1 MAVFQILGG
10 FVLLFVGGEF
20 VVRGAVALANRFG
33 VSPLV
38 IGLTIIGFGT
48 SLPELWVSLNAA
60 INGFPAI
67 AVGNI
72 VGSNMANMMLV
83 MGSAALICPI
93 LVNPAAVRRDA
104 SFMLAAT
111 VIFIAIGMTG
121 IITALEGSAMVVLLL
136 GYLGYSLWRDTR
148 ANDAA
153 AALHREEAEEMTSRP
168 RPLWVC
174 LIQLLVGFIAVGVGA
189 DLLVHGATALARA
202 AGIADEVIGL
212 TVVAVGTS
220 LPELATSIVAAYR
233 GHSDVC
239 LGNILGSNIFN
250 LFGIMGVTAMVV
262 PVPFPDQIVQFD
274 LWALLFVSV
283 LLIPFMM
290 SGRRISHMEGGV
302 LLALYAG
309 YVTAQFLGVGGVVAA
324 VTGA

>member
-1 MAVFQILGG
+1 MAVIQILGG

-38 IGLTIIGFGT
+38 IGLTIVGFGT

-60 INGFPAI
+60 LGGSPGI
-67 AVGNI
+67 AVGNV

-83 MGSAALICPI
+83 MSCAALICPI
-93 LVNPAAVRRDA
+93 MVNPAAVRRDA
-104 SFMLAAT
+104 SFMLAVT

-121 IITALEGSAMVVLLL
+121 TVSALEGLAMVVMLL
-136 GYLGYSLWRDTR
+136 GYLGYSLWRDTKD
-148 ANDAA
+148 NDAA
-153 AALHREEAEEMTSRP
+153 AALHREEAEELAGRP
-168 RPLWVC
+168 RALWIS
-174 LIQLLVGFIAVGVGA
+174 LIELLAGFAAVGYGA
-189 DLLVHGATALARA
+189 DLLVDGATTLARA
-202 AGIADEVIGL
+202 AGVADAVIGL

-239 LGNILGSNIFN
+239 LGNVLGSNIFN
-250 LFGIMGVTAMVV
+250 LFGIMGVTALAV
-262 PVPFPDQIVQFD
+262 PVPFPEQILQFD
-274 LWALLFVSV
+274 LWALLFVSL
-283 LLIPFMM
+283 LLIPFIL
-290 SGRRISHMEGGV
+290 SGRRIRRVEGGV

-324 VTGA
+324 VTG

>member
-1 MAVFQILGG
+1 MAVIQILGG

-38 IGLTIIGFGT
+38 IGLTIVGFGT

-60 INGFPAI
+60 LGGSPGI
-67 AVGNI
+67 AVGNV

-83 MGSAALICPI
+83 MGCAALMCPI
-93 LVNPAAVRRDA
+93 MVNPAAVRRDA
-104 SFMLAAT
+104 SFMLAVT

-121 IITALEGSAMVVLLL
+121 TVSALEGLAMVVMLL
-136 GYLGYSLWRDTR
+136 GYLGYSLWRDTKD
-148 ANDAA
+148 NDAA
-153 AALHREEAEEMTSRP
+153 AALHREEAEELAGRP
-168 RPLWVC
+168 RALWIS
-174 LIQLLVGFIAVGVGA
+174 LIELLAGFAAVGYGA
-189 DLLVHGATALARA
+189 DLLVDGATTLARA
-202 AGIADEVIGL
+202 AGVADAVIGL

-233 GHSDVC
+233 RHSDVC
-239 LGNILGSNIFN
+239 LGNVLGSNIFN
-250 LFGIMGVTAMVV
+250 LFGIMGVTALAV
-262 PVPFPDQIVQFD
+262 PVPFPEQILQFD
-274 LWALLFVSV
+274 LWALLFVSL
-283 LLIPFMM
+283 LLIPFML
-290 SGRRISHMEGGV
+290 SGRRIGRVEGGV

-324 VTGA
+324 VTG

>member
-1 MAVFQILGG
+1 MAVIQILGG

-38 IGLTIIGFGT
+38 IGLTIVGFGT

-60 INGFPAI
+60 LGGSPGI
-67 AVGNI
+67 AVGNV

-83 MGSAALICPI
+83 MGCAALICPI
-93 LVNPAAVRRDA
+93 MVNPAAVRRDA
-104 SFMLAAT
+104 SFMLAVT

-121 IITALEGSAMVVLLL
+121 TVSALEGLAMVVMLL
-136 GYLGYSLWRDTR
+136 GYLGYSLWRDTKD
-148 ANDAA
+148 NDAA
-153 AALHREEAEEMTSRP
+153 AALHREEAEELAGRP
-168 RPLWVC
+168 RALWIS
-174 LIQLLVGFIAVGVGA
+174 LIELLAGFAAVGYGA
-189 DLLVHGATALARA
+189 DLLVDGATTLARA
-202 AGIADEVIGL
+202 AGVADAVIGL

-239 LGNILGSNIFN
+239 LGNVLGSNIFN
-250 LFGIMGVTAMVV
+250 LFGIMGVTALAV
-262 PVPFPDQIVQFD
+262 PVPFPEQILQFD
-274 LWALLFVSV
+274 LWALLFVSL
-283 LLIPFMM
+283 LLIPFIL
-290 SGRRISHMEGGV
+290 SGRRIRRVEGGV

-324 VTGA
+324 VTG

>member
-1 MAVFQILGG
+1 MAFFQILSG

-38 IGLTIIGFGT
+38 IGLTIVGFGT

-60 INGFPAI
+60 LGGSPGI

-83 MGSAALICPI
+83 MGCAALICPI
-93 LVNPAAVRRDA
+93 MVNPVAVRRDA
-104 SFMLAAT
+104 GFMLAVT

-121 IITALEGSAMVVLLL
+121 IVSALEGLAMVVMLL

-153 AALHREEAEEMTSRP
+153 AALHREEAEELTGRP
-168 RPLWVC
+168 RALWVC
-174 LIQLLVGFIAVGVGA
+174 LIELLGGFIAVGVGA
-189 DLLVHGATALARA
+189 DLLVDGATTLARA
-202 AGIADEVIGL
+202 AGVADEVIGL

-250 LFGIMGVTAMVV
+250 LFGIMGVTAMAI

-290 SGRRISHMEGGV
+290 SGRRICRIEGGV

-309 YVTAQFLGVGGVVAA
+309 YVTAQFLGVGGVIAA
-324 VTGA
+324 VGA

>member
-1 MAVFQILGG
+1 MAVIQILGG

-38 IGLTIIGFGT
+38 IGLTIVGFGT

-60 INGFPAI
+60 LGGSPGI
-67 AVGNI
+67 AVGNV

-83 MGSAALICPI
+83 MGCAALICPI
-93 LVNPAAVRRDA
+93 MVNPAAVRRDA
-104 SFMLAAT
+104 SFMLAVT

-121 IITALEGSAMVVLLL
+121 TVSALEGLAMVVMLL
-136 GYLGYSLWRDTR
+136 GYLGYSLWRDTKD
-148 ANDAA
+148 NDAA
-153 AALHREEAEEMTSRP
+153 AALHREEAEELAGRP
-168 RPLWVC
+168 RALWIS
-174 LIQLLVGFIAVGVGA
+174 LIELLAGFAAVGYGA
-189 DLLVHGATALARA
+189 DLLVDGATTLARA
-202 AGIADEVIGL
+202 AGVADAVIGL

-239 LGNILGSNIFN
+239 LGNVLGSNIFN
-250 LFGIMGVTAMVV
+250 LFGIMGVTALAV
-262 PVPFPDQIVQFD
+262 PVPFPEQILQFD
-274 LWALLFVSV
+274 LWALLFVSL
-283 LLIPFMM
+283 LLIPFIL
-290 SGRRISHMEGGV
+290 SGRRICRVEGGV

-324 VTGA
+324 VTG